1 MRKWFGPSQKEIWRK
16 LSEQLGATFVEGGFA
31 RPDKVQVTHGEW
43 TLTLDTQVV
52 STGKV
57 TVVYTR
63 MRAPYINPDGFR
75 FTIYRRGFFSDVAKR
90 FGMQDIE
97 IGDEAFD
104 RDFIVKATDE
114 SKIRELLSNV
124 HLRELLDGQKDVQ
137 LTVRDN
143 EGWFGPPFPEDADEL
158 RFAVIGVIKDLPR
171 LVALFELFAVTLDEL
186 CRIGSAYERAP
197 EVSL

>member
-1 MRKWFGPSQKEIWRK
+1 MRKWFGPSRKEIWQQ
-16 LSEQLGATFVEGGFA
+16 LSEQMGARFVEGGFMKG
-31 RPDKVQVTHGEW
+31 DKVQVTHGDW
-43 TLTLDTQVV
+43 TLTLDTYVV

-75 FTIYRRGFFSDVAKR
+75 FTIYRRGFFSDVAKL

-104 RDFIVKATDE
+104 RGFIVKATDE
-114 SKIRELLSNV
+114 AKIRQLLSNPRV
-124 HLRELLDGQKDVQ
+124 RELIDKQKEIE

-143 EGWFGPPFPEDADEL
+143 EGWFGPEFPDDADEL
-158 RFAVIGVIKDLPR
+158 RFTVVGVITDLPR
-171 LVALFELFAVTLDEL
+171 LVSLFELFAVTLDEL
-186 CRIGSAYERAP
+186 CRMGSAYDRAP
-197 EVSL
+197 DVTL